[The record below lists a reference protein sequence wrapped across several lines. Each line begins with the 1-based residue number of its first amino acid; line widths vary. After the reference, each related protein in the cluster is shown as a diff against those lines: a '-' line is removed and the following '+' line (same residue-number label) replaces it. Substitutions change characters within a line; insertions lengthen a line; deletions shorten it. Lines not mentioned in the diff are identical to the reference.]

1 MKKKSQKNKCV
12 VSIGLKD
19 LETKKNISFVHN
31 TKSKSFAFHAGCL
44 NFLAIYSYAYTS
56 DKPLEGC
63 RKKIKTPGMKSKRFG
78 TCSSSPE

>member
-19 LETKKNISFVHN
+19 LETHN